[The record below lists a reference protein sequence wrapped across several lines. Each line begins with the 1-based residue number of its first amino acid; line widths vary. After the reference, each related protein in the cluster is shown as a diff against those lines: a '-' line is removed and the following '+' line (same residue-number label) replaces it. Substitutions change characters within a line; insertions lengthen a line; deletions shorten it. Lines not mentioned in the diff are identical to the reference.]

1 MASDITVPICLTG
14 AVFLVIFCTIAF
26 VTNGCLLMVL
36 YKDPFKCFR
45 KPIMVYVGTLA
56 LLDFLSGSVT
66 GPWVINNYVEC
77 GMGEDDSPVLDK
89 TRFAAISAE
98 FTICTA
104 NFITLVLSVE
114 RLFAVACP
122 FLYRRKS
129 SVKRSVIIL
138 SFAVLYP
145 LSVSLASFL
154 GSRWR
159 DTPFHAHMIITMPM
173 VTLISVNIALVV
185 ALRRQNRQAKIFL
198 GGSESTPSGFRE
210 GESKRKERENSLC
223 VTTQLVVSCFV
234 LSLLPYLSF
243 FYVIL
248 YFPEFRGE
256 KWLFAG
262 TRFFLPFVFLNPAM
276 NSLIFNFRLKHVRR
290 SFRHVFMSDS
300 RIRLHDIQLTPFAR
314 SMDSPWLSI
323 VWKRGHVSG
332 INLEFVSIRAYKCSS
347 STNWRIVAEIN
358 LFLMQ

>member
-1 MASDITVPICLTG
+1 M
-14 AVFLVIFCTIAF
+14 
-26 VTNGCLLMVL
+26 
-36 YKDPFKCFR
+36 
-45 KPIMVYVGTLA
+45 
-56 LLDFLSGSVT
+56 
-66 GPWVINNYVEC
+66 
-77 GMGEDDSPVLDK
+77 
-89 TRFAAISAE
+89 
-98 FTICTA
+98 
-104 NFITLVLSVE
+104 
-114 RLFAVACP
+114 
-122 FLYRRKS
+122 
-129 SVKRSVIIL
+129 KRSVIIL

-145 LSVSLASFL
+145 LSVSLASFS

-159 DTPFHAHMIITMPM
+159 DRPFHAHMIITMPM

-185 ALRRQNRQAKIFL
+185 ALRRQNKQAKILL

-262 TRFFLPFVFLNPAM
+262 TRFFLLFVFLNPAM

-290 SFRHVFMSDS
+290 SFRHVFMSGS

-314 SMDSPWLSI
+314 SMDSP
-323 VWKRGHVSG
+323 
-332 INLEFVSIRAYKCSS
+332 
-347 STNWRIVAEIN
+347 
-358 LFLMQ
+358 

>member
-26 VTNGCLLMVL
+26 VTN
-36 YKDPFKCFR
+36 PFKCFR
-45 KPIMVYVGTLA
+45 KPIMVYVGALA
-56 LLDFLSGSVT
+56 LLDFLSGSGT

-159 DTPFHAHMIITMPM
+159 DRPFHAHMIITMPM
-173 VTLISVNIALVV
+173 VTLISVNI
-185 ALRRQNRQAKIFL
+185 Q
-198 GGSESTPSGFRE
+198 SD
-210 GESKRKERENSLC
+210 
-223 VTTQLVVSCFV
+223 
-234 LSLLPYLSF
+234 
-243 FYVIL
+243 
-248 YFPEFRGE
+248 
-256 KWLFAG
+256 FAG
-262 TRFFLPFVFLNPAM
+262 
-276 NSLIFNFRLKHVRR
+276 RLRKCTKQFQRR
-290 SFRHVFMSDS
+290 
-300 RIRLHDIQLTPFAR
+300 RIQA
-314 SMDSPWLSI
+314 
-323 VWKRGHVSG
+323 
-332 INLEFVSIRAYKCSS
+332 
-347 STNWRIVAEIN
+347 
-358 LFLMQ
+358 